1 MENQSDTDLASTALN
16 FIGSDRIA
24 SLDNVVNSKV
34 VQSVNQYLPLAKQ
47 ETLRARDWNCVR
59 GRITLATLDAHALS
73 LGEWTAAYRVPADL
87 LCMRRFISVCDSVKF
102 AAYSIEIDEDGKRVL
117 FTNCGSNKIVY
128 TRNITDVNRWDSL
141 LFGAA
146 ALKLAMYLT
155 GPIVRDFKM
164 SQSMMAHL
172 AVQFEEAIG
181 VDEGEGRL
189 DQVYDSTLV
198 SVRGW

>member
-1 MENQSDTDLASTALN
+1 MENQSDIDLANTALN

-59 GRITLATLDAHALS
+59 ARATLPALDAHALS
-73 LGEWTAAYRVPADL
+73 LGEWSAAYRVPPDL
-87 LCMRRFISVCDSVKF
+87 LCMRRFVSTSNYIKF

-117 FTNCGSNKIVY
+117 YTNLGSDKIVY
-128 TRNITDVNRWDSL
+128 TRNVTDVNRWDSL

-146 ALKLAMYLT
+146 ALKLAMFLT

-164 SQSMMAHL
+164 AQAMMAHL

-198 SVRGW
+198 SVRYW